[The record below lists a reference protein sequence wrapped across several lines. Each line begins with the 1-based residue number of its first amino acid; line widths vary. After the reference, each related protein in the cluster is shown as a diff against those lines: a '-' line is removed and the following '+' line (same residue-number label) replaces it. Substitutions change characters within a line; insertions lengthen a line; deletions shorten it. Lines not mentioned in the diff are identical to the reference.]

1 MQETTHKYQKLTDY
15 WTKCSYLS
23 LSFSLFTFLSGTI
36 FSVLRH
42 RYSAKLNV
50 TSDHLRGT
58 WFFSKLSLAKYH
70 FLHKKPVF
78 TVTSRLQHR
87 YFLVNFGKFVRAPIL
102 KKNSE
107 WLHFWKVFCENIF
120 SDRNLAKGNFDDLL
134 YERLK
139 KILRRDILQISVAI
153 S

>member
-1 MQETTHKYQKLTDY
+1 MF
-15 WTKCSYLS
+15 LS
-23 LSFSLFTFLSGTI
+23 LFVLLFILSGTI

-42 RYSAKLNV
+42 RYSAKLNI
-50 TSDHLRGT
+50 TSIICEVHG
-58 WFFSKLSLAKYH
+58 FFSKLSLAKYH

-87 YFLVNFGKFVRAPIL
+87 YFLVNFGKFVRTPIL
-102 KKNSE
+102 KKISE